1 MDYMLLVFADP
12 AGLEALNPSQAN
24 EAMVAYGAYTEALT
38 KAKVLRGS
46 NRLQPA

>member
-1 MDYMLLVFADP
+1 MDYMLLLFSDP
-12 AGLEALNPSQAN
+12 AGFEALNPSQAN
-24 EAMVAYGAYTEALT
+24 EAMAAYGAYTEALT